1 MSPEDQL
8 IVEQLLTAGDFLSGE
23 DLQAVVSVFKPF
35 EAKRREL
42 LTSPGSTEKY
52 LYIILSGAQR
62 IYSIDKQGREST
74 LVFTYPTSF
83 GGMIDSFLGQHPS
96 LFYFETLTSSSF
108 LRVSHADLF
117 ALAEKRPA
125 IYRFM
130 LHGVGHAFT
139 GILER
144 MIELQNAST
153 EERFRL
159 LLERSPHILQL
170 VPQKYLAG
178 YLGMDPTNFSKLI
191 NRIRL

>member
-1 MSPEDQL
+1 MPLEEHL
-8 IVEQLLTAGDFLSGE
+8 VIKQLLANGNFLSE
-23 DLQAVVSVFKPF
+23 DDIQAFSSVLQPF
-35 EAKRREL
+35 NAKRREL
-42 LTSPGSTEKY
+42 LTSRDTTEKY
-52 LYIILSGAQR
+52 LYIILSGSQR

-74 LVFTYPTSF
+74 LVFTYAPSF

-96 LFYFETLTSSSF
+96 LFYYETLTASSF
-108 LRVSHADLF
+108 LRISHNELL
-117 ALAEKRPA
+117 ALAQERPA
-125 IYRFM
+125 IYSFM
-130 LHGVGHAFT
+130 LHGIGQAFT
-139 GILER
+139 GILTR
-144 MIELQNAST
+144 MMELQNATS